1 MIANLKT
8 NNNLYKIIFE
18 NANDMIRILNPRF
31 EIEFINENI
40 HKKLLGFS
48 KEELIGQNVIN
59 FIHPEDIQTLIKTL
73 KKNVGNKE
81 LKYEFRTLTKD
92 NKYLWVEGNAGYIY
106 NEYNEKKILVIL
118 RDINQLKTL
127 EQNIKNSE
135 EKYRN
140 LINNI
145 TDIIIEL
152 DINGVILYVSPQ
164 ITKIAGYE
172 PKELIGIKIFQFII
186 PADISIIKK
195 FFKEA
200 KTSNRIINNQFRMF
214 HKNGKIISIASKG
227 RLVKEN
233 DNQKLIFVLRDETEK
248 KESAFKL
255 MQSIKKYYEILEN
268 IKEGYFEVDI
278 KGDIIFFNK
287 ALCDILGYDFKELEG
302 LNYRNF
308 LDGENKEKVF
318 KFFNNVYSSEIPQT
332 AFQFE
337 NIKKNRE
344 KVIVETSVYNKY
356 DRNGNK
362 IGFYGFVRDK
372 TDKIKA
378 EKIIQ
383 DEIKKLKELDQIKD
397 DFVNRASHEL
407 KTPLNFIS
415 FASSLLEEN
424 FKKDFDL
431 KTLNLIKTIKKGCT
445 QLNQIIQDLI
455 EVSLLENRKFKI
467 NLSKENLSNI
477 VLEVCK
483 DISLLASDRE
493 QNFTYNIQDQVF
505 AFIDKSEIKKVLFN
519 LLINAIKYTPPK
531 GIIFVKLEKKIPNY
545 IEILVKD
552 NGVGFTELEKKK
564 VFIKFGK
571 IERFGFDGNLITEG
585 YGLGLYI
592 SKEIIEYHSGTIYL
606 ESKGRNKGS
615 SFIINLP
622 IRGN

>member
-1 MIANLKT
+1 MVANLKT

>member
-214 HKNGKIISIASKG
+214 HKNGKIIPIASKG

-308 LDGENKEKVF
+308 LDEENKEKVF

>member
-308 LDGENKEKVF
+308 LDEENKEKVF

-615 SFIINLP
+615 SFTINLP

>member
-214 HKNGKIISIASKG
+214 HKNGKIIPIASKG

-308 LDGENKEKVF
+308 LDEENKEKVF

-615 SFIINLP
+615 SFTINLP

>member
-214 HKNGKIISIASKG
+214 HKNGKIIPIASKG

-308 LDGENKEKVF
+308 LDEENKEKVF

-531 GIIFVKLEKKIPNY
+531 GIIFMKLEKKIPNY